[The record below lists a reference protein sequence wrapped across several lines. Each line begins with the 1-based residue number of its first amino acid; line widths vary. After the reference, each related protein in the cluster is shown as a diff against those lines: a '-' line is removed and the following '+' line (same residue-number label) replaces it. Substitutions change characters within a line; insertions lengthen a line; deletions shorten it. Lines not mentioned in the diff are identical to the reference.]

1 MFLLRR
7 ITYNLCVY
15 RPRGSLNKTKVDMIN
30 LLCYIMILI
39 QIQPIVYKFR
49 YFQIETLTTSFL
61 KNIFIKF
68 ISKFFLSDEP
78 NGINSAVFIFQIC
91 DPRRHRDRL
100 STLYNK
106 VNVSKLSQNKQQNVS
121 KTLGITIIPQDC
133 SRYLMSAFT
142 SLFGSYC
149 IDLLVDFA
157 ELSKLGWSMDYD
169 VLRCATIKG

>member
-30 LLCYIMILI
+30 LLCCIMILI

-49 YFQIETLTTSFL
+49 YFQIETLISFL
-61 KNIFIKF
+61 KIF
-68 ISKFFLSDEP
+68 SLSLYQNSFYQSEP

-91 DPRRHRDRL
+91 DLRRHRERL

-106 VNVSKLSQNKQQNVS
+106 VNVSKL
-121 KTLGITIIPQDC
+121 
-133 SRYLMSAFT
+133 
-142 SLFGSYC
+142 
-149 IDLLVDFA
+149 
-157 ELSKLGWSMDYD
+157 
-169 VLRCATIKG
+169 